1 MKKIW
6 TIIPVL
12 MLVALIGTAC
22 HDEEETNGNGNNST
36 NVGDDED
43 LVENQTWNTAI
54 DIIWN
59 GTDVTVSGS
68 ADGVT
73 ISTNNG
79 YVAIQSTAKHVI
91 YNLSGSGTGQLSV
104 YSDYKYQLA
113 LQGLT
118 LTCSDGPAI
127 NCQSHKRCYLVIAGT
142 NSLTDG
148 ATYATTTEDRKATIF
163 CEDKLCI
170 SGNGSLSV
178 TGNYKHSIA
187 SDDYI
192 RLCPNTTAT
201 LTLTANAS
209 DGLHANDGIIINDGQ
224 ITITAK
230 QEGIQCDTSSIVI
243 SGGKLSVTSQED
255 KGILAYGNIEI
266 SGGDIFVTS
275 PAKCIKTKSN
285 LIVDGGTIKVICTGE
300 AQSGGGP
307 GGGGPGG
314 GGRPGDNTESSGNA
328 PEGIEAKGTITINNG
343 QVYSQAADDAI
354 NSGSTFS
361 VNGGL
366 VCAYSTNNDGL
377 DANGNC
383 IINGGVVYAIGSR
396 NPEVGID
403 ANTEERFYLTV
414 NGGTIVAIG
423 GLERNSKL
431 NQTCYYTSS
440 WSTSTWYALTV
451 GDNTFAFKTP
461 ASGGTKMVVSGAQK
475 PTLKKSVT
483 ASGTTIFNGMGFYP
497 ATCSGGSE
505 VSLSQGS

>member
-1 MKKIW
+1 MRKIYF
-6 TIIPVL
+6 IIACVAVVL
-12 MLVALIGTAC
+12 LAGGC
-22 HDEEETNGNGNNST
+22 KDEEQNNPENQT
-36 NVGDDED
+36 VLGDDED
-43 LVENQTWNTAI
+43 LVENQTWTSTIN
-54 DIIWN
+54 IIWN
-59 GTDVTVSGS
+59 GTEVSVNGE
-68 ADGVT
+68 AEGVSIT
-73 ISTNNG
+73 TQNG
-79 YVAIQSTAKHVI
+79 YVTVNSTAKHIV
-91 YNLSGSGTGQLSV
+91 YNISGSGTGQLSV

-113 LQGLT
+113 FQGLT
-118 LTCSDGPAI
+118 LNCTNGPAI
-127 NCQSHKRCYLVIAGT
+127 NCQSNKRCYAVISGT
-142 NSLTDG
+142 NSLSD
-148 ATYATTTEDRKATIF
+148 ASTYATTDEDRKAAFF
-163 CEDKLCI
+163 CEGKLCI
-170 SGNGSLSV
+170 SGTGNLSV
-178 TGNYKHSIA
+178 TGNYKHAIA
-187 SDDYI
+187 SDDYV

-201 LTLTANAS
+201 LTLTTTAS

-224 ITITAK
+224 LTITAK

-266 SGGDIFVTS
+266 NGGDIYVTS

-285 LIVDGGTIKVICTGE
+285 LIVNDGTIKVICTGE

-314 GGRPGDNTESSGNA
+314 GGRPGDHEDTTGNK
-328 PEGIEAKGTITINNG
+328 PEGIEAKGTITINGG

-354 NSGSTFS
+354 NAGSTFT

-366 VCAYSTNNDGL
+366 VCAYSTGNDGL

-396 NPEVGID
+396 DPEVGID

-440 WSTSTWYALTV
+440 WSTNAWYALSV
-451 GDNTFAFKTP
+451 GDEVFAFQTP
-461 ASGGTKMVVSGAQK
+461 SSGGTKMVVSGAKQ
-475 PTLKKSVT
+475 PTLKKGVT
-483 ASGTTIFNGMGFYP
+483 ASGTAIFNGMGYYP
-497 ATCSGGSE
+497 ASFSGGSE
-505 VSLSQGS
+505 VSLKQGS